1 MKFAWCGFLHKWN
14 EHWPAWLHIDNKIIL
29 RYRSLCRYC
38 QGKLDMMN
46 GLFYRLTILA
56 LILTLI
62 FPYGLERAGR
72 KRLLLFFLTLLQY
85 NSVSRTYLRR
95 RRGEPHGRKRH
106 IVRVYIYQTN
116 TGETFSPVSKHTC
129 LQKKKKKKTRRAK
142 ILGQSIEMYSTILHF
157 LKMRISSLTIAD

>member
-46 GLFYRLTILA
+46 RLFYRLTILA

-62 FPYGLERAGR
+62 FPYGLERAGSLYF
-72 KRLLLFFLTLLQY
+72 KIILFQELTWEE
-85 NSVSRTYLRR
+85 
-95 RRGEPHGRKRH
+95 GERAHGRKKH
-106 IVRVYIYQTN
+106 IVRVYFCQTN
-116 TGETFSPVSKHTC
+116 TGETFSPVSKHKC
-129 LQKKKKKKTRRAK
+129 LQKKKKDQK
-142 ILGQSIEMYSTILHF
+142 S
-157 LKMRISSLTIAD
+157 